1 METAGTARRVR
12 IYFDEGD
19 TWQGQPLYIAI
30 IEQLRRE
37 GAAGATVLRG
47 VAGFGA
53 HSQIHTAGLE
63 VLGANLPLVIE
74 WVDHPERE
82 ARLLPQI
89 SRMVAEGLVT
99 VETVEVVKY
108 AHRALRPI
116 PPDLRVRDVMTPE
129 PVTVRPDASLRELV
143 ELLINRDYRAVP
155 VVDEGGQLRG
165 IVTNSDLIERGGLR
179 MRVELLGA
187 LDPDALARELD
198 ALAAGGATAA
208 EVMTRQVLTVS
219 PNERVAAAAHLMVTH
234 RLKRQPVVDAAGRV
248 VGMLSR
254 ADILRTAGE
263 GYQAWEEA
271 VPAPAAARRAGRITV
286 ADVMTRRVPL
296 VSSNASLAEVLDA
309 VISTRLNRAVVVDAE
324 GRPIGI
330 ITDAEL
336 LRRVDPQHRTGL
348 VRVLMSKLPFVH
360 LSPEQQALLRQETGT
375 RAADLML
382 TPVEA
387 IREDAPVAE
396 AARRM
401 ISERHKLLP
410 VVDAEGRLAGIVDRA
425 DLLRAVTSP
434 HEETGP
440 EH

>member
-12 IYFDEGD
+12 IYIDEGD
-19 TWQGQPLYIAI
+19 TWQGRPLYIAI
-30 IEQLRRE
+30 IERLRRE

-47 VAGFGA
+47 LAGFGA

-63 VLGANLPLVIE
+63 VLSANLPLVIE
-74 WVDHPERE
+74 WVDHPERV
-82 ARLLPQI
+82 ARLLPEI

-116 PPDLRVRDVMTPE
+116 PPDLRVREVMTPE

-155 VVDEGGQLRG
+155 VVDADGRLLG

-187 LDPDALARELD
+187 LEPDALAHELE
-198 ALAAGGATAA
+198 ALAAAGTTAA
-208 EVMTRQVLTVS
+208 DVMTREVTTAS
-219 PNERVAAAAHLMVTH
+219 PDDRVAAVAHLMVT
-234 RLKRQPVVDAAGRV
+234 RQLKRLPVVDTAGRV

-254 ADILRTAGE
+254 ADILRTIGE
-263 GYQAWEEA
+263 GYRAWEEA
-271 VPAPAAARRAGRITV
+271 APVPEAARRAGRITV
-286 ADVMTRRVPL
+286 ADVMTRRVPV
-296 VSSNASLAEVLDA
+296 VSEDAPLPDVLDA
-309 VISTRLNRAVVVDAE
+309 VISTRLYRAVVVDRE
-324 GRPIGI
+324 GRPVGV

-336 LRRVDPQHRTGL
+336 LRRVDPQHHAGL
-348 VRVLMSKLPFVH
+348 VQVLMSKLPFVH

-375 RAADLML
+375 RAADLMV

-387 IREDAPVAE
+387 VREDTPVAE

-401 ISERHKLLP
+401 ITERRKLLP
-410 VVDAEGRLAGIVDRA
+410 VVDAQGRLTGMVDRA
-425 DLLRAVTSP
+425 DLLRAVAAL

>member
-12 IYFDEGD
+12 IYIDEGD
-19 TWQGQPLYIAI
+19 TWQGRPLYIAI
-30 IEQLRRE
+30 IERLRRE

-47 VAGFGA
+47 LAGFGA

-63 VLGANLPLVIE
+63 VLSANLPLVIE
-74 WVDHPERE
+74 WVDHPERV
-82 ARLLPQI
+82 ARLLPEI

-116 PPDLRVRDVMTPE
+116 PPDLRVREVMTPE

-155 VVDEGGQLRG
+155 VVDADGRLLG

-187 LDPDALARELD
+187 LEPDVLAHELE
-198 ALAAGGATAA
+198 ALAAAGTTAA
-208 EVMTRQVLTVS
+208 DVMTREVTTAS
-219 PNERVAAAAHLMVTH
+219 PDDRVAAVAHLMVTR
-234 RLKRQPVVDAAGRV
+234 RLKRLPVVDTAGRV

-254 ADILRTAGE
+254 ADILRTIGE
-263 GYQAWEEA
+263 GYRAWEEA
-271 VPAPAAARRAGRITV
+271 APVPEAARRAGRITV
-286 ADVMTRRVPL
+286 ADVMTRRVPV
-296 VSSNASLAEVLDA
+296 VSEDAPLPDVLDA
-309 VISTRLNRAVVVDAE
+309 VISTRLYRAVVVDRE
-324 GRPIGI
+324 GRPVGV

-336 LRRVDPQHRTGL
+336 LRRVDPQHHAGL
-348 VRVLMSKLPFVH
+348 VQVLMSKLPFVH

-375 RAADLML
+375 RAADLMV

-387 IREDAPVAE
+387 VREDTPVAE

-401 ISERHKLLP
+401 ITERRKLLP
-410 VVDAEGRLAGIVDRA
+410 VVDAQGRLTGMVDRA
-425 DLLRAVTSP
+425 DLLRAVAAL